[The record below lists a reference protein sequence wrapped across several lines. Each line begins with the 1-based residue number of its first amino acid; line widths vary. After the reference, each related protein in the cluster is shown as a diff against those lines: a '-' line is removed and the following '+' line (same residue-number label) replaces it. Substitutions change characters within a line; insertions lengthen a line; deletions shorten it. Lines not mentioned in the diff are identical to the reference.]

1 MKRVGLALLIP
12 FVLVVASAQGQQTN
26 ANNVTNT
33 QSQNSTA
40 IGGGSADSQSTAIV
54 GDNTANAQGGA
65 SVSYSNSISEGGSG
79 IGWSSSTSEG
89 GTGVAWSD
97 GDSAAV
103 VDIDTTSIS
112 NFKNRVP
119 PMTTYPPYLP
129 LWNHGGWG
137 TINAY
142 FPNGP
147 TTSDSVYQRSFDPS
161 NAADMREL
169 KGILTSMPYKG
180 PLNALGGVLNG
191 LGVLFGGPNN
201 FHRGRGVDITSSVI
215 RSRRP
220 EGKPLL
226 VVIDTTVDTQL
237 LRDAGYAYVGRLSLE
252 GQPDRNW
259 DQVYNAAVAEALPWD
274 VDLLLISGG
283 MKGVTVG
290 TNVSFPSASFGY
302 SQTDYSMSLFGGH
315 AKGITEGKG
324 EAVLSAAAYRYAPQL
339 IQRRKIPDAL
349 FERIRRPLPAAAAP
363 AAAPA
368 PAGAATSTAAATTA
382 AAQGRLATPGTQ
394 TRRAPGIEMSKEL
407 YDMAGFSGTVDHVNV
422 R

>member
-1 MKRVGLALLIP
+1 MKRAGIVLLIP
-12 FVLVVASAQGQQTN
+12 LVLIAASAQGQQTN

-65 SVSYSNSISEGGSG
+65 SVSYSNSISEGGTG
-79 IGWSSSTSEG
+79 LGWSTATSEG

-112 NFKNRVP
+112 NYKSRVP

-147 TTSDSVYQRSFDPS
+147 TANDSVYQRSYDPS
-161 NAADMREL
+161 NPADMREL
-169 KGILTSMPYKG
+169 KGILKSMPYKG

-191 LGVLFGGPNN
+191 VGVLFGGPNN
-201 FHRGRGVDITSSVI
+201 FHHGRGVGIASSLI

-220 EGKPLL
+220 AGKPLL
-226 VVIDTTVDTQL
+226 VVIDTTVDPQL
-237 LRDAGYAYVGRLSLE
+237 LRDAGYAYVGRISLE
-252 GQPDRNW
+252 GEPDRNW
-259 DQVYNAAVAEALPWD
+259 DHVYNAAVAEALPWD
-274 VDLLLISGG
+274 VDLLLVSGG

-290 TNVSFPSASFGY
+290 TNVSFPSASLGY
-302 SQTDYSMSLFGGH
+302 SQTDYSLSLFGGH

-324 EAVLSAAAYRYAPQL
+324 EAVLSASAYRYAPQL
-339 IQRRKIPDAL
+339 IQRRKVPDAL
-349 FERIRRPLPAAAAP
+349 FEKIRRPLPAAS
-363 AAAPA
+363 APA
-368 PAGAATSTAAATTA
+368 PAAIPAARAAATVPA
-382 AAQGRLATPGTQ
+382 APVAQGRPAAPETQ
-394 TRRAPGIEMSKEL
+394 TRKSPGIEMSKEL
-407 YDMAGFSGTVDHVNV
+407 YDMAGFSGTVDHVIV
-422 R
+422 K